1 MEPLSL
7 LAQTPHR
14 RYNAL
19 LGEWV
24 LVSPQR
30 TQRPWQGKLESIP
43 STQSPGY
50 DPDCYLCPGNQRAG
64 GVRNPAYTSTFVF
77 DNDFAALL
85 PAPPAVSIDENKL
98 LIAQTERGIC
108 RVLCFSAQHNL
119 SLGQMEKPA
128 VVSVVDAW
136 ADQYT
141 QLGSLDWVNYVQIFE
156 NRGLLMGAS
165 NPHPHCQ
172 IWANATVPNLPL
184 REQQQQQ
191 EFLRLHRRCLLCS
204 YLELERK
211 EKARMVLQNA
221 SFAALVPFWAVWPFE
236 TIILSTRHH
245 ASLVDLNPQER
256 QDLADI
262 LIRLTHLYDNVFGV
276 PFPYSMGFHQQPTDG
291 ANHPAQHLHAHFL
304 PPLLRSATVRKFMV
318 GYELLAAPQRDV
330 TPESA
335 AELLRAAIPKS

>member
-1 MEPLSL
+1 LDPLSL
-7 LAQTPHR
+7 LAQTSHR
-14 RYNAL
+14 RYNPL

-30 TQRPWQGKLESIP
+30 NQRPWQGKVESI
-43 STQSPGY
+43 SSAQSPSY
-50 DPDCYLCPGNQRAG
+50 DPDCYLCPGNQRVG

-85 PAPPAVSIDENKL
+85 STAPPVSVDQDSL
-98 LIAQTERGIC
+98 LIAKSERGIC
-108 RVLCFSAQHNL
+108 RVLCFSPQHNL

-128 VVSVVDAW
+128 VVAVVDAW
-136 ADQYT
+136 AQQYAE
-141 QLGSLDWVNYVQIFE
+141 LAALDWVNHVQIFE

-172 IWANATVPNLPL
+172 IWANASVPNLPL
-184 REQQQQQ
+184 REEQHQR
-191 EFLRLHRRCLLCS
+191 EFLDGHGRCLLCS

-211 EKARMVLQNA
+211 EEVRVVVANR
-221 SFAALVPFWAVWPFE
+221 SFVVLVPFWAVWPFE
-236 TIILSTRHH
+236 TLVLSTRHC
-245 ASLVDLNPQER
+245 AALPDLLPQER

-262 LIRLTHLYDNVFGV
+262 LMRLTQLYDRVFGI

-291 ANHPAQHLHAHFL
+291 REYPGAHLHAHFL
-304 PPLLRSATVRKFMV
+304 PPLLRSATIRKFMV

-335 AELLRAAIPKS
+335 AEMLRAALSAN

>member
-1 MEPLSL
+1 LDSLSL

-14 RYNAL
+14 RYNPL

-30 TQRPWQGKLESIP
+30 NQRPWQGKVESV
-43 STQSPGY
+43 SSDQSPSY
-50 DPDCYLCPGNQRAG
+50 DPECYLCPGNQRAG
-64 GVRNPAYTSTFVF
+64 GMRNPAYTSTFVF

-85 PAPPAVSIDENKL
+85 PAAPPISIDQDNL
-98 LIAQTERGIC
+98 LVAESERGIC
-108 RVLCFSAQHNL
+108 RVLCFSPQHNL

-136 ADQYT
+136 AQQYAE
-141 QLGSLDWVNYVQIFE
+141 LAALDWVNHVQIFE

-172 IWANATVPNLPL
+172 IWANATIPNIPL
-184 REQQQQQ
+184 REEQRQQ
-191 EFLRLHRRCLLCS
+191 EFLHQHGRCLLCS

-211 EKARMVLQNA
+211 EKLRVVLETAN
-221 SFAALVPFWAVWPFE
+221 FVALVPFWAVWPFE
-236 TIILSTRHH
+236 TLVLSTRHC
-245 ASLVDLNPQER
+245 ATLPDLSPQDR

-262 LIRLTHLYDNVFGV
+262 LIRLTHLYDHVFGV
-276 PFPYSMGFHQQPTDG
+276 LFPYSMGFHQRPTDG
-291 ANHPAQHLHAHFL
+291 REHPVSHLHAHFL
-304 PPLLRSATVRKFMV
+304 PPLLRSATIRKFMV

-335 AELLRAAIPKS
+335 AEILRKALSAS

>member
-1 MEPLSL
+1 LDPLSS

-14 RYNAL
+14 RYNPL

-30 TQRPWQGKLESIP
+30 NQRPWQGRVESVL
-43 STQSPGY
+43 STQSRSY

-64 GVRNPAYTSTFVF
+64 GVRNPAYKSTFVF

-85 PAPPAVSIDENKL
+85 SGVPPVSIDQANL
-98 LIAQTERGIC
+98 LIAESERGIC
-108 RVLCFSAQHNL
+108 RVLCFSPQHDL

-128 VVSVVDAW
+128 VISVVDAW
-136 ADQYT
+136 AQQYEE
-141 QLGSLDWVNYVQIFE
+141 LAGLDWVNHVQVFE

-172 IWANATVPNLPL
+172 IWANATIPNLPQ
-184 REQQQQQ
+184 REEQHQQG
-191 EFLRLHRRCLLCS
+191 FLNRHGRCLLCS
-204 YLELERK
+204 YVELERE
-211 EKARMVLQNA
+211 EKVRVVLANF
-221 SFAALVPFWAVWPFE
+221 SFVALVPFWAVWPFE
-236 TIILSTRHH
+236 TLVVSTRHC
-245 ASLVDLNPQER
+245 ATLPDLVPQER

-262 LIRLTHLYDNVFGV
+262 LIRLTHLYDHVFGV

-291 ANHPAQHLHAHFL
+291 REHPGSHLHAHFL
-304 PPLLRSATVRKFMV
+304 PPLLRSATIRKFMV

-335 AELLRAAIPKS
+335 AEILRNALSAS